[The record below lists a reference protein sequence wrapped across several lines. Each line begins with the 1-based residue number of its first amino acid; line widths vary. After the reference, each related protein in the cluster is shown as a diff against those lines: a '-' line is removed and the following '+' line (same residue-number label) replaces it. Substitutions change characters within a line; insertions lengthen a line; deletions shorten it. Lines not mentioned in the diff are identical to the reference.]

1 MRYHPQALV
10 IAVLAAIVGYRFV
23 TALLFPDAS
32 AAIAEA
38 FYGEAAPMMWLAL
51 IAVLIVLSIY
61 IRANKPMIDRVL
73 TGQASFG
80 EAMRSLFRKSG
91 DD

>member
-1 MRYHPQALV
+1 
-10 IAVLAAIVGYRFV
+10 
-23 TALLFPDAS
+23 
-32 AAIAEA
+32 
-38 FYGEAAPMMWLAL
+38 MMWLAL